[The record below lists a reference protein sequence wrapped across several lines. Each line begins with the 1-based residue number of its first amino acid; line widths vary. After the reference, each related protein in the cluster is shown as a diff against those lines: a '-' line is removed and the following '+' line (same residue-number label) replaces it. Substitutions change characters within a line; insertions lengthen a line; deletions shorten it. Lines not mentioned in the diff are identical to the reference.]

1 MRSDVLN
8 PNSGGYSLSE
18 GGLIKVLKQT
28 VDFTADS
35 ATIAS
40 GAISLPNDAVIVRLT
55 AVASTALA
63 FASATL
69 GIRCGTAAAGV
80 QLIADDDN
88 GLETS
93 ATALAAGLGCSTYAE
108 LNTALSAPAAHV
120 IVASAAYQTA
130 GTEVHFTVTAST
142 GAFTAGAM
150 TFIVEYI
157 PLNDNVG

>member
-40 GAISLPNDAVIVRLT
+40 GAMVLPEDCVIVRLT
-55 AVASTALA
+55 AVASVALA
-63 FASATL
+63 YAAATL

-80 QLIADDDN
+80 QLIANDAN
-88 GLETS
+88 GMEAS
-93 ATALAAGLGCSTYAE
+93 ATALAAGLGISTYAE
-108 LNTALSAPAAHV
+108 LNTALSGPAAHV
-120 IVASAAYQTA
+120 IVAGAAYQVA
-130 GTEVHFTVTAST
+130 GTEAHFTATASA
-142 GAFTAGAM
+142 GAFTAGAI
-150 TFIVEYI
+150 TFIVEFI
-157 PLNDNVG
+157 PLNDNVT